1 MIVDVDVDHPE
12 DDQQWDRAARSET
25 ETQRLDRNW
34 ASLLQELR
42 VVQTGVQLLTG
53 LLLTLPFQQRFDIL
67 DDDMQVVY
75 LATVAFSVASTVL
88 LVAPVGMHRVLF
100 RRHRLKS
107 LVAAAHRCA
116 YAGLLLL
123 GVALAGVTTVVFDAV
138 AARKVAI
145 LAGACALGAFAL
157 FWVVMP
163 LVMRWQDR
171 PDSPSELS
179 QRG

>member
-1 MIVDVDVDHPE
+1 
-12 DDQQWDRAARSET
+12 
-25 ETQRLDRNW
+25 
-34 ASLLQELR
+34 
-42 VVQTGVQLLTG
+42 
-53 LLLTLPFQQRFDIL
+53 
-67 DDDMQVVY
+67 
-75 LATVAFSVASTVL
+75 
-88 LVAPVGMHRVLF
+88 MHWVLF

-116 YAGLLLL
+116 YAGVLLL
-123 GVALAGVTTVVFDAV
+123 GIALAGVTTVVFDAV
-138 AARKVAI
+138 ASWNVAI

>member
-1 MIVDVDVDHPE
+1 MLSGVYG
-12 DDQQWDRAARSET
+12 AAR
-25 ETQRLDRNW
+25 RPGRDAL
-34 ASLLQELR
+34 
-42 VVQTGVQLLTG
+42 
-53 LLLTLPFQQRFDIL
+53 
-67 DDDMQVVY
+67 
-75 LATVAFSVASTVL
+75 
-88 LVAPVGMHRVLF
+88 VLF

-123 GVALAGVTTVVFDAV
+123 GIALAGVTTVVFDAV
-138 AARKVAI
+138 ADRNVAI

-157 FWVVMP
+157 FWVVVP